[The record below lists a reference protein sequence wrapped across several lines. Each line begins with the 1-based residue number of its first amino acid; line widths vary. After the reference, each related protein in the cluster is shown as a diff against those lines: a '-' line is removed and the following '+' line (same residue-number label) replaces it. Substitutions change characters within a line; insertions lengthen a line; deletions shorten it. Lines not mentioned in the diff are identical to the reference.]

1 MKQGKKNN
9 LAGQL
14 NLQLDNQHLLRCHGR
29 YDNTNLKWETR
40 YPKLLLKEAYFTN
53 LVIKDCHK
61 RMFHAGDSQ
70 TLAQTR
76 MEYWIPHGR
85 SQVRKILK
93 TMCGVP
99 TG

>member
-14 NLQLDNQHLLRCHGR
+14 NLQLDNQHLLRCHGK

-40 YPKLLLKEAYFTN
+40 YPKLLLKEEYFTD

-61 RMFHAGDSQ
+61 RMFHASLWHKLEWNTGS
-70 TLAQTR
+70 L
-76 MEYWIPHGR
+76 MEDH
-85 SQVRKILK
+85 K
-93 TMCGVP
+93 
-99 TG
+99 